1 VDTHG
6 ADDLLSIGRFA
17 RLSGLSVGAL
27 RHYDELD
34 LLRPAS
40 VDQWTG
46 YRSYRR
52 DQLPVARTIG
62 RLRDLEIP
70 LDAIRELL
78 AADDPVERRRLL
90 SEQRDRIRAR
100 TWRLQRVLHV
110 LTQMTLNDEETGP
123 MVAEQPIPT
132 ELDEATRRRLAA
144 DLFNHTWEL
153 LEMPSRT
160 QAQDDEMLHCAHASR
175 YHWGEVGNAQNL
187 AVGEWQCSRVYA
199 VLGRVEPAVWHARR
213 CLEISEANEVERWCL
228 AAAYEAMARVQ
239 LLAGDRAAAKEW
251 VKKGRETAATYSDP
265 DDVEP
270 ITNDL
275 DELALD

>member
-1 VDTHG
+1 
-6 ADDLLSIGRFA
+6 
-17 RLSGLSVGAL
+17 VGAL

-34 LLRPAS
+34 LLRPSS
-40 VDQWTG
+40 VDRWTG

-52 DQLPVARTIG
+52 KQLPVARTIE
-62 RLRDLEIP
+62 RLRDLEVP

-78 AADDPVERRRLL
+78 AKDDPEERRRLL
-90 SEQRDRIRAR
+90 GQQRDRIRAR

-110 LTQMTLNDEETGP
+110 LTRMTLNDEETGP

-187 AVGEWQCSRVYA
+187 AVGEWQCSRAYA
-199 VLGRVEPAVWHARR
+199 VLGRMEPALWHARR

-228 AAAYEAMARVQ
+228 AAAYEAMARAE
-239 LLAGDRAAAKEW
+239 LLAGDRAAATEW
-251 VKKGRETAATYSDP
+251 VKKGREMAATYSDP
-265 DDVEP
+265 EDVEP
-270 ITNDL
+270 ITKDL